1 MSDKNFLRRYT
12 LKCGPM
18 DQPGFEIGN
27 VRSAEETALHVSFSI
42 EKSDAEAANTAKVQI
57 WNLSERN
64 LKQRTALWS

>member
-1 MSDKNFLRRYT
+1 MSENFLRRYT

-42 EKSDAEAANTAKVQI
+42 ESRPTRCG
-57 WNLSERN
+57 S
-64 LKQRTALWS
+64 